1 MKQSKAEAKF
11 FCENCGTEVPGKARI
26 CPVCGKFFASVKCPK
41 CGGQV

>member
-26 CPVCGKFFASVKCPK
+26 CHVCGKFFASVKCPK
-41 CGGQV
+41 C